1 MKVKVYDNPFR
12 IFIGED
18 DKKHDG
24 TWLSVTKV
32 ADKFLLEVDNGT
44 RIVNEFD
51 HLWEALDSL
60 TGIVKTLEKEI
71 ETKCN
76 SSSES

>member
-32 ADKFLLEVDNGT
+32 ADKFLLKLIME
-44 RIVNEFD
+44 RE
-51 HLWEALDSL
+51 LSM
-60 TGIVKTLEKEI
+60 
-71 ETKCN
+71 N
-76 SSSES
+76 STISGKLSTP